1 MLIVPPLCTPAGSGA
16 GPFACGSVA
25 LCCAEIFPVSALPES
40 FLDDGLPQPVS
51 PRATAAVAAT
61 ATLKRLAI
69 SPLSLQGVDGV
80 TVGCGDRKRLGSS
93 HRGGSAPAPGC

>member
-1 MLIVPPLCTPAGSGA
+1 MLIVPPFFAPGASGA
-16 GPFACGSVA
+16 GPFAFGSVA
-25 LCCAEIFPVSALPES
+25 LCCVAILPVSALPVS
-40 FLDDGLPQPVS
+40 LLDDGLPQPDS

-69 SPLSLQGVDGV
+69 SPLSLRGVDGV
-80 TVGCGDRKRLGSS
+80 TVGCGDQKRLGSS